1 MFGQWLLRISFT
13 LKIESFLFTF
23 QNIRPCQ
30 LLIYHILSSQSLT
43 ILSTRIGYFKS
54 NKCSCPRMIVSR
66 VLSHLKIVESFQ
78 TFNPNLRVLIT
89 LQSTIPRGCTCSW
102 MIVSYPPKIYQSST
116 TLWPTIWTGCCLT
129 NDHPES
135 QSPATLQLWMIV
147 SRLVSYSLKNC
158 RIFPNFFQI
167 HHSNL
172 RVQSFFDQ

>member
-1 MFGQWLLRISFT
+1 MFGQWPLRISFT

-30 LLIYHILSSQSLT
+30 TFNLSYPFFSEPDHSF
-43 ILSTRIGYFKS
+43 RIGYFKS

-116 TLWPTIWTGCCLT
+116 TLWPTIWTGCCLM
-129 NDHPES
+129 NDHPNLRV
-135 QSPATLQLWMIV
+135 QSALQPRIIV
-147 SRLVSYSLKNC
+147 SRLVLYSLKNC
-158 RIFPNFFQI
+158 RIFPNF
-167 HHSNL
+167 
-172 RVQSFFDQ
+172 